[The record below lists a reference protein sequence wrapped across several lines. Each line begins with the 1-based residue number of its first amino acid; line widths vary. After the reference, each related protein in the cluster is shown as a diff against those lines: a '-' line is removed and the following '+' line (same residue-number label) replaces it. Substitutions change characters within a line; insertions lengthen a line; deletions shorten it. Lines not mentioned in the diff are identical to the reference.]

1 MILFSITLLDTFKL
15 THFLP
20 NIVLN
25 INLNFR
31 LNSALGWCGEPEAFT
46 YVTVDLG
53 SIHRVKAIVVKVRV
67 TNFRQHRQQFYHHPL
82 VRLSRNQDFTS

>member
-1 MILFSITLLDTFKL
+1 M
-15 THFLP
+15 

-25 INLNFR
+25 VR

-67 TNFRQHRQQFYHHPL
+67 A
-82 VRLSRNQDFTS
+82 